1 MNVLAQVFAIIALI
15 IMFCSYQ
22 KKSKK
27 DFLFLQIFMNIFFGL
42 QYFLLNAYSA
52 LASNIVSIIRTGTFY
67 RFEKYD
73 KKIPATLLVL
83 FVILILGL
91 GIATYNGIS
100 SIIPIV
106 IAVFYTY
113 GTWQKKLMN
122 TYKIGVLAAIL
133 WIYYN
138 FSVGAYAS
146 VIGSVFELISSLLG
160 LIKFKNNTTKIQ
172 KNVDKPKKMC

>member
-15 IMFCSYQ
+15 IMFYSYQ
-22 KKSKK
+22 KKTKK

-52 LASNIVSIIRTGTFY
+52 LVSNIVSIMRTGTFY
-67 RFEKYD
+67 KFEKD
-73 KKIPATLLVL
+73 GKKIPIILLML
-83 FVILILGL
+83 FIMLILGV
-91 GIATYNGIS
+91 GIITYNGIS

-113 GTWQKKLMN
+113 GTWQKNLIN
-122 TYKIGVLAAIL
+122 TYRIGVFVAVL

-138 FSVGAYAS
+138 FSVGAYVS
-146 VIGSVFELISSLLG
+146 VIGSVFELICSLFG
-160 LIKFKNNTTKIQ
+160 LIKLKNNTTKI
-172 KNVDKPKKMC
+172 